1 MYLKFDYNNM
11 MQEAIGKE
19 GILPKEFDKNAAMIE
34 AARKTVLD
42 NRGKGWQEWCDLPFA
57 P

>member
-19 GILPKEFDKNAAMIE
+19 GILPKEFDKNAGMIE

-42 NRGKGWQEWCDLPFA
+42 NRGKGW
-57 P
+57 